1 MLAVILSISQ
11 FTYVW
16 FQSPHIHSSLTLIR
30 GTNCHQPS
38 VLFAIGLTCL
48 FFIEI
53 IINNNKTSEV
63 KFSMICWFKICF
75 RFWIQ
80 TRWSSE
86 SKISVTLIGRK
97 WLIYMLKCC
106 NLIILY
112 HSGFQTYSVNL
123 FAAFVCIFYLNFF
136 PFLTYRLQ
144 IIFLIDLFQ
153 FLLFSF
159 LLITN

>member
-63 KFSMICWFKICF
+63 KFSMRCLFKICF

-86 SKISVTLIGRK
+86 SQNCHFDWQEVTDIYVEMLQLDNTLSFWFSNIFSDSPWGFCLHFLFKFFSISHLPTTNYFLNR
-97 WLIYMLKCC
+97 
-106 NLIILY
+106 
-112 HSGFQTYSVNL
+112 SVSI
-123 FAAFVCIFYLNFF
+123 FVVL
-136 PFLTYRLQ
+136 
-144 IIFLIDLFQ
+144 FLI
-153 FLLFSF
+153 
-159 LLITN
+159 NY